1 VQGFSSWTNT
11 GADTVATTPLA
22 NSWQITI
29 PSGTDPL
36 YVTVATAS
44 IAAATDNILATEWS
58 TPVLLGPTGV
68 LGINTATVFLY
79 ARNSNSSTA
88 PTLAT
93 TGTGT
98 YTFANGVL
106 SGTIPSGWTQ
116 AIPATGGT
124 VLWAIQATAASA
136 TATASIANTKWS
148 TARVLTET
156 AAILAPL
163 VYAYKRSAAAP
174 TDNPGAIVYNF
185 LTNRVLQ
192 NQSRAENGSV
202 LVVPIGS
209 NFTSSNSPTLN
220 LRSGTYTLSF
230 RAALTA
236 GVSRILEADLFP
248 DTLPGSTFTIAPDW
262 NDYQVT
268 WTSSN
273 ADLANCVLRFFANAA
288 AGQIEISDVKLE
300 AGNKRTAWT
309 PNRLDQPSIN
319 NKLTS
324 SNASTYIADAAIG
337 SAQIGSIALTG
348 TNNFSV
354 KSGTAGARMEMD
366 SRAIKVFDAS
376 GVLRVQMGDLTV

>member
-1 VQGFSSWTNT
+1 
-11 GADTVATTPLA
+11 
-22 NSWQITI
+22 
-29 PSGTDPL
+29 
-36 YVTVATAS
+36 
-44 IAAATDNILATEWS
+44 
-58 TPVLLGPTGV
+58 
-68 LGINTATVFLY
+68 
-79 ARNSNSSTA
+79 
-88 PTLAT
+88 
-93 TGTGT
+93 
-98 YTFANGVL
+98 
-106 SGTIPSGWTQ
+106 
-116 AIPATGGT
+116 
-124 VLWAIQATAASA
+124 
-136 TATASIANTKWS
+136 
-148 TARVLTET
+148 
-156 AAILAPL
+156 
-163 VYAYKRSAAAP
+163 
-174 TDNPGAIVYNF
+174 
-185 LTNRVLQ
+185 
-192 NQSRAENGSV
+192 
-202 LVVPIGS
+202 
-209 NFTSSNSPTLN
+209 
-220 LRSGTYTLSF
+220 
-230 RAALTA
+230 
-236 GVSRILEADLFP
+236 
-248 DTLPGSTFTIAPDW
+248 LPGSTFTIAPDW